1 MLRIVLSIILAALSC
16 TAFAQKDIRT
26 AALDGVPGLDKP
38 ITLSLRAASIRE
50 VLDKVEADTG
60 VRLRPDRAIAEDK
73 ATIWV
78 KDKPARDVLR
88 ALARCFNLC
97 WTESEVG
104 SLRYLHLSM
113 DRDSQSELRRRHYED
128 YLAIVKQF
136 DTELEAAA
144 QFIRA
149 GQTYQAPQYDP
160 TRFPNRDEYERLT
173 RRRWLTQVPPFAA
186 MVLQCLK
193 LSESQKK
200 SLLDGNVVQVST
212 EAIAQEAK
220 EKYPEATSFSCW
232 VERSLGG
239 YLLQVSLQPAMQPW
253 DWLLLAVAIFDDSRY
268 DKTVQKANQDLLK
281 DQALARELPSPKPKE
296 QASTPT
302 PKPDEKTAAPTPA
315 QVSSAQGAPAPGY
328 RPDEILPNVPRP
340 GEGSGATPTTMSDGL
355 VPIAKAAELP
365 VVAQYLSE
373 YAGASN
379 TGTQGKIGERLAQLC
394 TQHRFTIERDSDFLL
409 AKSLLWH
416 RLSAR
421 EVPEEKIRR
430 WQRAFGGLPAPTF
443 DAAVEMGSLSWDQI
457 RGIINN
463 SPFWFGSLDL
473 AVLAP
478 SEYALKLYAS
488 LTAAQKRALS
498 QGAEIPVSALKPAQQ
513 HLFIQAF
520 EGRARPSYA
529 KAQDPAW
536 PGTAGLSLADARL
549 AGSRLTAA
557 ADMKALGSED
567 LMEYVP
573 QEQKTHVGSTG
584 DSSSTSYTLT
594 RPPDEYIPKAAK
606 ALADRVAAEHP
617 EIPPKQIAVYATRR
631 TAFRLRIGEETDE
644 TRLTYS
650 VKVR

>member
-1 MLRIVLSIILAALSC
+1 MLRIVLSIVLAALSC

-60 VRLRPDRAIAEDK
+60 VRLRPERAIADDK

-78 KDKPARDVLR
+78 KDQPARDVLR
-88 ALARCFNLC
+88 ALAHCFNLC

-104 SLRYLHLSM
+104 SLRYLHLFM
-113 DRDSQSELRRRHYED
+113 DRDSQSELRRRHHED

-253 DWLLLAVAIFDDSRY
+253 DWTLLAVAIFDDSRY
-268 DKTVQKANQDLLK
+268 DKTVQKANQALLK
-281 DQALARELPSPKPKE
+281 DQALAREL
-296 QASTPT
+296 PT

-315 QVSSAQGAPAPGY
+315 QVSSGQGAPPPKTAAPAPGY

-355 VPIAKAAELP
+355 LPIAEAAEIP

-394 TQHRFTIERDSDFLL
+394 TQHRFTIERDGDFLL

-416 RLSAR
+416 RLRAR

-430 WQRAFGGLPAPTF
+430 WQRAFGGLLAPTF

-463 SPFWFGSLDL
+463 SAFWFGSLDL
-473 AVLAP
+473 AVLAR

-488 LTAAQKRALS
+488 LTASQKRALS

-536 PGTAGLSLADARL
+536 PGTAGLSLADTGRL
-549 AGSRLTAA
+549 ADSRLTAA

-567 LMEYVP
+567 LMAYVP
-573 QEQKTHVGSTG
+573 QEQKTDVSSTG
-584 DSSSTSYTLT
+584 DSSSTSYMLT
-594 RPPDEYIPKAAK
+594 RPADEYIPEAAK
-606 ALADRVAAEHP
+606 ALADRVAAAHP
-617 EIPPKQIAVYATRR
+617 EIPAKNIGIYGQRR
-631 TAFRLRIGEETDE
+631 IEFRLRIGEQPSSNG
-644 TRLTYS
+644 LTYS
-650 VKVR
+650 AKVQ